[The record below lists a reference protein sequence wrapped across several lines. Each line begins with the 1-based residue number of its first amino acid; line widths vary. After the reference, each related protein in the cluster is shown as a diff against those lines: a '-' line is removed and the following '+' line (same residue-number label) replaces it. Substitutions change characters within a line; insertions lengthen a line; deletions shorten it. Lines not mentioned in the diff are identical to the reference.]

1 MTSPLFFFSFSFDN
15 YHFLGMYN
23 LLFTGAPPIVIGL
36 FDRSCNAKT
45 RMDNPSLYL
54 SSQKSEQ
61 FNNKIFWRWILLAV
75 FHSAILYFLPMGMFG
90 QGTVWPNGKDGDYLV
105 CGNIVYSCVIL
116 TVCTKALMILE
127 AWNVGTMLGII
138 GSIVIW
144 FFFLVVYS
152 YFWVI
157 GLPLAANM
165 AGMIELIF
173 TTPMFWLSLLLVP
186 LTALLPDIVGKV
198 SYTGIKPSE
207 TELVI
212 LAEKGNYNPAPYL
225 DHALEKL
232 RKETKALIEPIQEK
246 IGKI

>member
-1 MTSPLFFFSFSFDN
+1 
-15 YHFLGMYN
+15 MYN

-45 RMDNPSLYL
+45 RMDNPTLYL

-75 FHSAILYFLPMGMFG
+75 FHSVILYFLPMGMFA
-90 QGTVWPNGKDGDYLV
+90 QGTVWQNGKDGDYLV

-127 AWNVGTMLGII
+127 AWNIGTMLGIL
-138 GSIVIW
+138 GSIVVW
-144 FFFLVVYS
+144 FLFLVVYS

-157 GLPLAANM
+157 KLPLAANM
-165 AGMIELIF
+165 AGIIELIA

-186 LTALLPDIVGKV
+186 LCALLPDIVGKV
-198 SYTGIKPSE
+198 GYTGIKPSE

-232 RKETKALIEPIQEK
+232 RKETKALIEPIQER
-246 IGKI
+246 IGKVFRDFLFSDPLTYLYL